1 MFMSRSPMVKRAFY
15 SIVASI
21 LLTLVI
27 IPSVDPRGY
36 SWYWYVLLV
45 PSVMFIAAAY
55 LTWTRRAGGL
65 ALGMILSVVTAL
77 LMLLDVVGLTPVSP
91 PPTTVKVLSLVTT
104 IVQVFVFQLC
114 WAGYREMKLT
124 SV

>member
-1 MFMSRSPMVKRAFY
+1 MVKRAFY

-45 PSVMFIAAAY
+45 PSAMFIAAAY
-55 LTWTRRAGGL
+55 LAWTRRSGGL
-65 ALGMILSVVTAL
+65 VLGMILSVVTAI

>member
-1 MFMSRSPMVKRAFY
+1 MLKRAFY

-45 PSVMFIAAAY
+45 PSAMFIAAAY
-55 LTWTRRAGGL
+55 LTWTGRTGGL
-65 ALGMILSVVTAL
+65 ALGMILSIVTAI
-77 LMLLDVVGLTPVSP
+77 LMLLDVVGLTPVP
-91 PPTTVKVLSLVTT
+91 PAPTTVKVLSLATT
-104 IVQVFVFQLC
+104 IVQIFVFQLC
-114 WAGYREMKLT
+114 WAGYREMRLM